1 MLALEQIT
9 LHLGD
14 RPLLHNVSTIIN
26 PGERIGL
33 VGPNG
38 AGKSTLLKIIMGIQE
53 KDSGNIGLAG
63 SETLGYLPQDGVE
76 PDFNLTV
83 IEEVETAFKELF
95 DLEMD
100 VKAIQSQLA
109 SVDHATI
116 RYQKLLDRYGELQ
129 TRLESSGLYSLRA
142 EIEKVLMGLGFSTRD
157 FDRPTTEFSGGWLMR
172 IALAKLLLKKPTYLL
187 LDEPTNHLDIES
199 LQWIEQFLKNYE
211 GAVIVVSHDRFFLDT
226 LTTRTLAMR
235 SGSMSDYA
243 GNYSFYE
250 RKWEEERELLI
261 NAKKNQ
267 EKQLKDTQE
276 FIERFR
282 YKATKARQVQSR
294 VKQLEKIELIDV
306 EDDLASVSFRFP
318 EPERSGQVVMKLDNM
333 TKRYGNNTVFEGL
346 DFEIERGDKFA
357 VVGPN
362 GAGKSTLIRILSG
375 NEPIQG
381 GERKIGHKV
390 THSYFAQHQAEDL
403 DLSKEPLE
411 IMLEAGSG
419 QKESRLR
426 SILGCFLF
434 TGDDV
439 FKKVRVLSGGE
450 KSRLA
455 LAKMLL
461 SPANFLIFDEPTN
474 HLDMSSKNIL
484 QQALQQYEGTCMIVS
499 HDRAFLDPIVN
510 KVLEIQPGRIKIYL
524 GNVSYYLDKKKEELE
539 ATLSIDHSLSG
550 GDRDIVRTMSNE
562 LTTNRDSSQRSN
574 DVDKLSRK
582 EQRRLEA
589 ERRNEL
595 NKKVRPIKHKLV
607 KVEKEIEAIELR
619 KTEIEELMADATFYD
634 DNDRVKQ
641 VTLEYENLK
650 KKLTDLMYQWENYAG
665 RIEAVESEW

>member
-9 LHLGD
+9 LNLGD
-14 RPLLHNVSTIIN
+14 RVLLDKVSTIIN

-38 AGKSTLLKIIMGIQE
+38 AGKSTLLKIIMKLRESDGG
-53 KDSGNIGLAG
+53 SVVLTG
-63 SETLGYLPQDGVE
+63 SETLGYLPQDGVD
-76 PDFNLTV
+76 PDYSLTV
-83 IEEVETAFKELF
+83 IEEVETAFAELF
-95 DLEMD
+95 DLEME
-100 VKAIQSQLA
+100 VKDIQKKLA
-109 SVDHATI
+109 HVDHQSDAYT
-116 RYQKLLDRYGELQ
+116 KLLERYGALQ
-129 TRLESSGLYSLRA
+129 TQLETSGLYSLRS
-142 EIEKVLMGLGFSTRD
+142 EIEKVLMGLGFSEED
-157 FDRPTTEFSGGWLMR
+157 FNRSTSEFSGGWLMR
-172 IALAKLLLKKPTYLL
+172 IALAKLLLRKPTYLL

-199 LQWIEQFLKNYE
+199 LQWMENFLKSYE
-211 GAVIVVSHDRFFLDT
+211 GAVIVVSHDRAFLDM
-226 LTTRTLAMR
+226 LTTRTLAIRRGKMT
-235 SGSMSDYA
+235 DYS

-250 RKWEEERELLI
+250 RKWNEERELLI
-261 NAKKNQ
+261 NAQKNQ

-294 VKQLEKIELIDV
+294 VKQLEKIEMIEV

-318 EPERSGQVVMKLDNM
+318 EPERSGQVVMNLDRV
-333 TKRYGNNTVFEGL
+333 TKRYGDNTVFEGL

-375 NEPIQG
+375 NEPIQAG
-381 GERKIGHKV
+381 TRKIGHKV
-390 THSYFAQHQAEDL
+390 TYSYFAQHQAEDL
-403 DLSKEPLE
+403 DLRSDPLE
-411 IMLEAGSG
+411 IMLAAGSG
-419 QKESRLR
+419 EKESRLR
-426 SILGCFLF
+426 NILGCFLF

-439 FKKVRVLSGGE
+439 FKKVKVLSGGE

-510 KVLEIQPGRIKIYL
+510 KVLEIRPGQIKTYL
-524 GNVSYYLDKKKEELE
+524 GNVSYYLDKKKEEAAALE
-539 ATLSIDHSLSG
+539 N
-550 GDRDIVRTMSNE
+550 DRRTTKDE
-562 LTTNRDSSQRSN
+562 RDDESQI
-574 DVDKLSRK
+574 SRK

-595 NKKVRPIKHKLV
+595 NKKIRPIRKKLEQ
-607 KVEKEIEAIELR
+607 VEKDIEKNELR
-619 KTEIEELMADATFYD
+619 KAEIEVLMAQTDFYD
-634 DNDRVKQ
+634 DNEKVKA
-641 VTLEYENLK
+641 TSLEYEEIK
-650 KKLTDLMYQWENYAG
+650 KALTDLMYQWEDYST
-665 RIEAVESEW
+665 RIEAVEEEL

>member
-9 LHLGD
+9 LNLSD
-14 RPLLHNVSTIIN
+14 RVLLDKVSTIIN

-38 AGKSTLLKIIMGIQE
+38 AGKSTLLKIIMKLRESDGGSIILT
-53 KDSGNIGLAG
+53 S
-63 SETLGYLPQDGVE
+63 SETLGYLPQDGVD
-76 PDFNLTV
+76 PDFTLTV
-83 IEEVETAFKELF
+83 IEEVETAFSELF
-95 DLEMD
+95 NLEMQ
-100 VKAIQSQLA
+100 VKEVQEKLA
-109 SVDHATI
+109 HVDHETDE
-116 RYQKLLDRYGELQ
+116 YTKLLERYGSLQ
-129 TRLESSGLYSLRA
+129 TQLETSGLYSLRS
-142 EIEKVLMGLGFSTRD
+142 EIEKVLMGLGFSESD
-157 FDRPTTEFSGGWLMR
+157 FDRSTSEFSGGWLMR
-172 IALAKLLLKKPTYLL
+172 IALAKLLLRKPTYLL

-199 LQWIEQFLKNYE
+199 LQWMENFLKSYE
-211 GAVIVVSHDRFFLDT
+211 GAVIVVSHDRAFLDM
-226 LTTRTLAMR
+226 LTTRTLAIR
-235 SGSMSDYA
+235 RGKMSDYS

-261 NAKKNQ
+261 NAQKNQ

-276 FIERFR
+276 FIDRFR

-294 VKQLEKIELIDV
+294 VKQLEKVEMIEV

-318 EPERSGQVVMKLDNM
+318 EPERSGQVVMNLDQV
-333 TKRYGNNTVFEGL
+333 TKSYGDNTVFESL
-346 DFEIERGDKFA
+346 DFEVERGDKFA

-375 NEPIQG
+375 NEPIQAG
-381 GERKIGHKV
+381 IRKIGHKV

-403 DLSKEPLE
+403 DLKMDPLE
-411 IMLEAGSG
+411 IMLQAGSG
-419 QKESRLR
+419 EKESRLR
-426 SILGCFLF
+426 NILGCFLF

-439 FKKVRVLSGGE
+439 FKKVKVLSGGE

-510 KVLEIQPGRIKIYL
+510 KVLEIQPGRIKTYL
-524 GNVSYYLDKKKEELE
+524 GNVSYYLDKKKEEAALE
-539 ATLSIDHSLSG
+539 DQ
-550 GDRDIVRTMSNE
+550 RQ
-562 LTTNRDSSQRSN
+562 TT
-574 DVDKLSRK
+574 VDERVEENQLSRK

-589 ERRNEL
+589 EKRNEL
-595 NKKVRPIKHKLV
+595 NKKIRPIKKKLES
-607 KVEKEIEAIELR
+607 VEKVIEKNELR
-619 KTEIEELMADATFYD
+619 KSEIEELMTKTDFYE
-634 DNDRVKQ
+634 DNEQVKK
-641 VTLEYENLK
+641 VTLEYENIK
-650 KKLTDLMYQWENYAG
+650 KSLTDLMYKWEEYSM
-665 RIEAVESEW
+665 RIEAVESEL